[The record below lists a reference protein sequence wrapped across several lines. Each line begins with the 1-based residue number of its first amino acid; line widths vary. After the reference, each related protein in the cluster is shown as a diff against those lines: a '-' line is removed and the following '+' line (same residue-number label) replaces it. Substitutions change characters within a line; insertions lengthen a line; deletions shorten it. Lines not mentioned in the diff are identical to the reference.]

1 MQAFFRK
8 QLEDWDEARQRYE
21 DLQKA
26 ETKEL
31 VIGDHTLTAQ
41 FNPARMTSTGAS
53 ISAEALAA
61 RPCFLCDLNRP
72 EAQHA
77 P

>member
-31 VIGDHTLTAQ
+31 VIGDHTLTA
-41 FNPARMTSTGAS
+41 FCP
-53 ISAEALAA
+53 LAGQPQT
-61 RPCFLCDLNRP
+61 RQKGYIYGIF
-72 EAQHA
+72 Q
-77 P
+77 